1 MGIDGVPMRILM
13 IYCHPR
19 PDSFSAALR
28 DAAADALTASG
39 HSVELRDLY
48 AEGFDP
54 VLSAHQRGAYYD
66 ETESTHGLEDHIAS
80 LRRAEGLV
88 LVYPTWWFG
97 MPAML
102 KGWFDRVWLPG
113 VAFRLGGPKVLE
125 PLLKDV
131 RRIAV
136 VTTYGSPW
144 WLLWWVGWPDRRVVR
159 RGVRPLCAPGCRIH
173 WIGLTRMDVDSPA
186 RRRRFLARVR
196 RQFSEWR

>member
-1 MGIDGVPMRILM
+1 MRILL

-28 DAAADALTASG
+28 DAAAAGLAAAG
-39 HSVELRDLY
+39 HTVALRDLY

-54 VLSAHQRGAYYD
+54 VLSAQQRGAYFD
-66 ETESTHGLEDHIAS
+66 EADNASGLADHVTA
-80 LRRAEGLV
+80 LRQAEALV

-102 KGWFDRVWLPG
+102 KGWLDRVWLPG
-113 VAFRLGGPKVLE
+113 VAFRLGGPKALL
-125 PLLKDV
+125 PLLTGI
-131 RRIAV
+131 RRITV

-159 RGVRPLCAPGCRIH
+159 RGLRPLCAPGCRIR
-173 WIGLTRMDVDSPA
+173 WLGLTGMDADRPE
-186 RRRRFLARVR
+186 RRARFLLSVR
-196 RQFSEWR
+196 QHFSGWH

>member
-1 MGIDGVPMRILM
+1 MRVLV

-28 DAAADALTASG
+28 DAAVSGLTAAG
-39 HSVELRDLY
+39 HSVESRDLH

-54 VLSAHQRGAYYD
+54 VLSTLQRGAYFD
-66 ETESTHGLEDHIAS
+66 EAENLRGIEDHATS
-80 LRRAEGLV
+80 LSRAEGLV
-88 LVYPTWWFG
+88 LIYPTWWFG

-113 VAFRLGGPKVLE
+113 VAFRLGGPKVLV
-125 PLLKDV
+125 PLLTDI
-131 RRIAV
+131 RRIGV

-159 RGVRPLCAPGCRIH
+159 RGLRPLCARGCRIH
-173 WIGLTRMDVDSPA
+173 WIGLTEMDVDSPE
-186 RRRRFLARVR
+186 RRGRFLARVR
-196 RQFSEWR
+196 RHFSAWQ